1 MVNIL
6 INSYSEV
13 LSFIINFSFLHSLI
27 SSMSLAEYWIGD
39 HVIILSKNLRGRFE
53 GIDSTGMAIVRAA
66 EKVILVS
73 EDDLQSYDEPLEE
86 VSIKL
91 IDEDD
96 DVAFKPVKSKEIT
109 EHVIDLHY
117 EK

>member
-1 MVNIL
+1 
-6 INSYSEV
+6 
-13 LSFIINFSFLHSLI
+13 
-27 SSMSLAEYWIGD
+27 MSLSEYWIGD

-96 DVAFKPVKSKEIT
+96 DVAFKPHFPFCRVSSTFIY
-109 EHVIDLHY
+109 LRP
-117 EK
+117 